1 MMLHPLLQ
9 RQQHLLVLAIERCAL
24 PLPTKKIL
32 LEVLSASAETALL
45 HQAHGSPTIVLWC
58 QVDLAR
64 WALGLDLEPTALLG
78 TLQAVVTEGILLP
91 EREDALADGAILT
104 WSLAFDAWP
113 SLLPAP
119 FVKQVKASPGEEE
132 AADQPPWPHELLAR
146 RLKGQPPRPVWW
158 ALRQKVLERDDY
170 TCVYCGERGGRLTL
184 DHVLPVSR
192 GGTSELTNLV
202 TACATCTAPREPGG
216 CKSGWPRSSGRRGGT
231 DGTPTHHASGGYS
244 SRPPPCTW

>member
-1 MMLHPLLQ
+1 MRLHPLLQ

-24 PLPTKKIL
+24 PLPTKKVL
-32 LEVLSASAETALL
+32 LEVLSVSAETALL

-64 WALGLDLEPTALLG
+64 WAMTLDQEPTALLG

-104 WSLAFDAWP
+104 WNLAFDAWP
-113 SLLPAP
+113 SLVPDP
-119 FVKQVKASPGEEE
+119 FVKHIQPDTAEEE
-132 AADQPPWPHELLAR
+132 GTDQPPWPHELLAR
-146 RLKGQPPRPVWW
+146 RLKGRPPRPVWW

-170 TCVYCGERGGRLTL
+170 TCVYCGQHGGRLTL

-202 TACATCTAPREPGG
+202 TACAVCNSAKGTRTLQEWLAAQQRQA
-216 CKSGWPRSSGRRGGT
+216 RRN
-231 DGTPTHHASGGYS
+231 
-244 SRPPPCTW
+244 